1 MMEVS
6 DVLFAI
12 VPILFIVVFI
22 SVFVVVIVTIVKG
35 ISSSRHITGAV
46 DRTLSQAMDSISGG
60 FQTLMLNNRGGVL
73 IPQITADFPDFSPT
87 VALGCAKEAVRMKCS
102 DNTLTV
108 GNAVISDYT
117 HSADKSTVVIEVSA
131 ASRVS
136 GNRKYIVLYE
146 NTLEQNVNCPHCGAP
161 LKDSVGNVCAYCGS
175 QIEKAESGGWKVS
188 SVMAG

>member
-161 LKDSVGNVCAYCGS
+161 LKDSVGNICAYCGS

>member
-35 ISSSRHITGAV
+35 SSSSRHIIGAV

-117 HSADKSTVVIEVSA
+117 RSADKSTVVIEVSA

-161 LKDSVGNVCAYCGS
+161 LKDSVGNICAYCGS

>member
-1 MMEVS
+1 MEIS

-60 FQTLMLNNRGGVL
+60 FQTLMLNNRGSVL

-131 ASRVS
+131 TSRVS

-161 LKDSVGNVCAYCGS
+161 LKDSVGNICAYCGS

>member
-1 MMEVS
+1 MEIT

-12 VPILFIVVFI
+12 VPILFVVVFI
-22 SVFVVVIVTIVKG
+22 SVFTVVIVTIVKG
-35 ISSSRHITGAV
+35 ISSSHRMTGAV
-46 DRTLSQAMDSISGG
+46 DRTISQAMDSISGG
-60 FQTLMLNNRGGVL
+60 FQSLMLNNRGGVL

-87 VALGCAKEAVRMKCS
+87 VALGCAKEAVRMKYT
-102 DNTLTV
+102 DDTMTV

-117 HSADKSTVVIEVSA
+117 RSSGKSTVVIEVSA
-131 ASRVS
+131 ASRGS

-146 NTLEQNVNCPHCGAP
+146 NTLERNKNCPHCGAP
-161 LKDSVGNVCAYCGS
+161 LKDSVGNICAYCGS